1 MRKKNKLWDA
11 CSAFFEVLGGR
22 SQYTEYDDEGDIV
35 SCSSRGRDPGM
46 RSMTSGHINLYK
58 ATNGMILEVSVF
70 PMPDHN
76 GYRKETQPTITFVP
90 EEDMATIGDAITRA
104 LTISTLAAK

>member
-22 SQYTEYDDEGDIV
+22 SQYTEYDDEGDVV
-35 SCSSRGRDPGM
+35 SCSSQHRPVSMMSM
-46 RSMTSGHINLYK
+46 RSGQVGLYK
-58 ATNGMILEVSVF
+58 ATNGIILEATVF
-70 PMPDHN
+70 STPDNN

-90 EEDMATIGDAITRA
+90 EEDMSKLGEAITRA

>member
-22 SQYTEYDDEGDIV
+22 SQYTTYDDDDEV
-35 SCSSRGRDPGM
+35 LCSSRGRDPGM

-70 PMPDHN
+70 PTPDSN

-90 EEDMATIGDAITRA
+90 EEDMTTIGDAITRA

>member
-1 MRKKNKLWDA
+1 MRKKSKFWDA

-22 SQYTEYDDEGDIV
+22 SQYTEYDDEDGAV
-35 SCSSRGRDPGM
+35 SCLSRGRDPGM
-46 RSMTSGHINLYK
+46 RSMTSGYVNLYK
-58 ATNGMILEVSVF
+58 ATNGMILEASVF
-70 PMPDHN
+70 STPDSN
-76 GYRKETQPTITFVP
+76 GYRKENQPTIMFVP

>member
-22 SQYTEYDDEGDIV
+22 SQYTEYDDDEATQPTPLGCARSGQV
-35 SCSSRGRDPGM
+35 S
-46 RSMTSGHINLYK
+46 LYK
-58 ATNGMILEVSVF
+58 ATNGMILEVNVF
-70 PMPDHN
+70 STPDKN
-76 GYRKETQPTITFVP
+76 GYHKETRPMITFVP
-90 EEDMATIGDAITRA
+90 EEDMEKIGDVITRS